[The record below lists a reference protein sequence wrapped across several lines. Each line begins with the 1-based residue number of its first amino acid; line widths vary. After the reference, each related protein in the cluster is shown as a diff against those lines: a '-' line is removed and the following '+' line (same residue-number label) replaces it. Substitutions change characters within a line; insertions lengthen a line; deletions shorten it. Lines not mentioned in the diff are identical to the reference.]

1 MWVCWF
7 IIEHMNVVPI
17 EFTGDAVGRLRHSA
31 QLRRQ
36 ADIDEMQALS
46 ELAAEHS
53 WSTEDEFD
61 VTRERA
67 VRLGADGSPL
77 VGEFLT
83 LEVAAVKGIS
93 VTAATWLVRDVVN
106 LQSRHPV
113 LWRCVCRGEVPPYRA
128 FQLAQLAAK
137 YELTQSQA
145 HELDTALAPK
155 LGTLGWA
162 RLMRLARGLIALIA
176 AEAVKAAANRA
187 REARFCRMAPADEPV
202 VSELWAR
209 LDTPDAQQL
218 DSTLSALAKALAGQG
233 DTDSLDVRRAK
244 ALGILATPQ
253 RATALLGG
261 SDDDRYLPRT
271 RVFLHLADAAAGV
284 ARSETMGPIVKARLA
299 ELFGTHRITVT
310 PVVHA
315 GSEPAVDS
323 YEIPKRMAESVRLR
337 DICEI
342 FPYSSRAARRLDHDH
357 TIPYVEG
364 VAQQTRPDN
373 LGPLTRRVHR
383 AKTACQWQ
391 VKQPKSGVFWW
402 HSPRGEAY
410 RVTPQGTTDL
420 HDWSTGERV
429 LQFHLDDRPFDERP
443 PPT

>member
-1 MWVCWF
+1 
-7 IIEHMNVVPI
+7 MNALPI
-17 EFTGDAVGRLRHSA
+17 EFTGDAVGRLRHSV

-36 ADIDEMQALS
+36 ADVDEMQALAD
-46 ELAAEHS
+46 LAAEHS

-67 VRLGADGSPL
+67 VRLGADGSPQ
-77 VGEFLT
+77 VGEFLP

-106 LQSRHPV
+106 LQSRHPL
-113 LWRCVCRGEVPPYRA
+113 LWGCVSRGEVQPYQA
-128 FQLAQLAAK
+128 FQVAQLAAK

-145 HELDTALAPK
+145 HEVDAALAPK

-162 RLMRLARGLIALIA
+162 RLMRLARGMIALIA
-176 AEAVKAAANRA
+176 ADAMTAAADRA
-187 REARFCRMAPADEPV
+187 REARFCRIAPADEPV

-209 LDTPDAQQL
+209 LDTADAQQL
-218 DSTLSALAKALAGQG
+218 DATLSAIAKALAGLG

-271 RVFLHLADAAAGV
+271 RVFLHLPHGMLTGSGV
-284 ARSETMGPIVKARLA
+284 ARCETMGPIVKARLT

-315 GSEPAVDS
+315 GSEAAVDS
-323 YEIPKRMAESVRLR
+323 YEIPDRIAESVRLR
-337 DICEI
+337 DICEV
-342 FPYSSRAARRLDHDH
+342 FPYSSRAARRLDQDH

-383 AKTACQWQ
+383 AKTARRWQ
-391 VKQPKSGVFWW
+391 VSQPASGVFWW
-402 HSPRGEAY
+402 HSPRGQCY

-420 HDWSTGERV
+420 HDWSTAERGV
-429 LQFHLDDRPFDERP
+429 RWRLDES